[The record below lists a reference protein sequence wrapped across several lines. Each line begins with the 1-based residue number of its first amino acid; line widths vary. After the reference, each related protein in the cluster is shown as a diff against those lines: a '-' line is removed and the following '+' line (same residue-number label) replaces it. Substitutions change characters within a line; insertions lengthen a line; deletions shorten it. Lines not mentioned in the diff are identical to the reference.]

1 MAITLTFEN
10 QEPNI
15 SLQPGDLAYYVKNL
29 NNNYEGQYIAS
40 GDAVVDGQYEDEFEE
55 DMPAGVSTM
64 ILIGQVWAI
73 TFDYEPDDIEATPDE
88 TLQKML
94 VHIYT
99 PTSGIIPPAVND
111 FIFFTKDTSVEKS
124 NVKGYYSRVVMQN
137 DSKDKAE
144 LYAVSCET
152 TRSSK

>member
-1 MAITLTFEN
+1 MITLTFEN

-15 SLQPGDLAYYVKNL
+15 SLQPGDLVYYVKNL

-40 GDAVVDGQYEDEFEE
+40 GDASYNGQYTDEFGE
-55 DMPAGVSTM
+55 DIPAGVSTM

-73 TFDYEPDDIEATPDE
+73 SFDNEPDDIETTPDE

-94 VHIYT
+94 VHVYT
-99 PTSGIIPPAVND
+99 PSSGIVPPAVND

-124 NVKGYYSRVVMQN
+124 NVKGYYSKVVMQN

-152 TRSSK
+152 TQSSK

>member
-1 MAITLTFEN
+1 
-10 QEPNI
+10 
-15 SLQPGDLAYYVKNL
+15 
-29 NNNYEGQYIAS
+29 
-40 GDAVVDGQYEDEFEE
+40 
-55 DMPAGVSTM
+55 
-64 ILIGQVWAI
+64 
-73 TFDYEPDDIEATPDE
+73 
-88 TLQKML
+88 ML